1 MNLVVLNGNSNIEI
15 NYAIIYDNTF
25 AIAIAQYERSLTKY
39 NFIFQ
44 ISQNGISQQVAA
56 IPVSAISSTQLSQV
70 LNAAGTATGHIAIPL
85 TPATAVAARKAVVAK
100 SQGVTATAK

>member
-1 MNLVVLNGNSNIEI
+1 MFAKTYFFPAECNTVLC
-15 NYAIIYDNTF
+15 
-25 AIAIAQYERSLTKY
+25 LC
-39 NFIFQ
+39 FQ

-85 TPATAVAARKAVVAK
+85 TPASAAAARKAVVAK
-100 SQGVTATAK
+100 SQSTTTAK